1 MISLTVSW
9 ATSVPGVSVVIPI
22 AGITYTIPVMDVLL
36 DVRRLHARYTDTI
49 QLSDSYVFLVEKGV
63 NDAARFSDDHFY
75 SASLG
80 KVEIVQFQDTFDRTC
95 SFYRDFTE
103 DVGFS
108 DTQGISLGKPLS
120 DGFQLSD
127 LVVSQ
132 TSKPVMDGVGFGDS
146 QFTKTV
152 SPKHGD
158 IVKFSDSFLLS
169 GNSYCEVSYFAEDYA
184 GVIRQ
189 V

>member
-1 MISLTVSW
+1 MISLSVSW
-9 ATSVPGVSVVIPI
+9 VTPI
-22 AGITYTIPVMDVLL
+22 AGITYTFPIMDVLL
-36 DVRRLHARYTDTI
+36 DVQGLHARYTDTI

-63 NDAARFSDDHFY
+63 NDAVGFSDDYVY

-80 KVEIVQFQDTFDRTC
+80 KLEFIKFQDTFDRTC
-95 SFYRDFTE
+95 AFYRDFIE
-103 DVGFS
+103 NIGFS

-120 DGFQLSD
+120 EGFQLSD
-127 LVVSQ
+127 LVTAQ
-132 TSKPVMDGVGFGDS
+132 TSKPVIDGVGFEDS

-158 IVKFSDSFLLS
+158 IVKFSDSFFLN
-169 GNSYCEVSYFAEDYA
+169 GNNYCEASYFAEDYA

>member
-1 MISLTVSW
+1 MISLSVSW
-9 ATSVPGVSVVIPI
+9 ATPVPGVSVVVPI
-22 AGITYTIPVMDVLL
+22 AGITYTFPIMDVLL
-36 DVRRLHARYTDTI
+36 DVRGLHARYTDAV

-63 NDAARFSDDHFY
+63 NDATWFSDDHFY

-80 KVEIVQFQDTFDRTC
+80 KLEIIQFQDTFDRTC
-95 SFYRDFTE
+95 AFYRDFTE

-120 DGFQLSD
+120 EGFQLSD
-127 LVVSQ
+127 LVASQ
-132 TSKPVMDGVGFGDS
+132 TSKPVIDGVGFADS

-158 IVKFSDSFLLS
+158 IVKFSDSFFLN
-169 GNSYCEVSYFAEDYA
+169 GNSYCEASYFAEDYA